1 MKVEKIER
9 IILRADE
16 GMVVTDG
23 KNYKKLLV
31 LPVGVTE
38 EGFHEITE
46 EEYQAIL
53 AEREGDVE

>member
-38 EGFHEITE
+38 EGFYEITE

>member
-16 GMVVTDG
+16 GKILTDG
-23 KNYKKLLV
+23 KNYGKSIV

-38 EGFHEITE
+38 EGFYEITE
-46 EEYQAIL
+46 DEYNAIL